1 MTEVRDMSLKGL
13 FSVFDLSKKHKHS
26 TPRSQFPVHGT
37 ADQRI
42 CSSLA
47 GVEIPMLLYTN
58 TAVWEVRQGPNCH
71 TKQVTEIPNG

>member
-1 MTEVRDMSLKGL
+1 MAEVRNKSRKGL
-13 FSVFDLSKKHKHS
+13 FSDSDLSRKHKHS

-37 ADQRI
+37 ADQRM

-58 TAVWEVRQGPNCH
+58 TAVWEVRQGPN
-71 TKQVTEIPNG
+71 